1 MNFIQQTIQNI
12 DTRLKAF
19 KEWRINRKKKRLRTK
34 FAKKRDALTPEQV
47 KSMSTAI
54 WDHIERS
61 RLFQRA
67 KTIMI
72 YYPKGNEVDTRIL
85 IERWKNEKQFV
96 LPVVVDENI
105 ELHAYAG
112 EENMR
117 HGKFGIMEPT
127 TPIFNGEIDLLIVPG
142 LLYDMHRNRVGRGG
156 GYYDRFLIYYHVPK
170 FGVCYDFQLVHHA
183 PTLGNDRK
191 VTRIYTNKRRL
202 G

>member
-1 MNFIQQTIQNI
+1 MNFIQQTVQAI
-12 DTRLKAF
+12 DDRLKEF
-19 KEWRINRKKKRLRTK
+19 RTWRINRKKQRLRAK
-34 FAKKRDALTPEQV
+34 FKKKRDSMSEDDVAA
-47 KSMSTAI
+47 MSTAI
-54 WDHIERS
+54 WNHIEKS

-85 IERWKNEKQFV
+85 IGRWQHEKQFV
-96 LPVVVDENI
+96 LPVVVGENI

-117 HGKFGIMEPT
+117 KGAFGIMEPT
-127 TPIFNGEIDLLIVPG
+127 TPVFEGEIDLLIVPG
-142 LLYDMHRNRVGRGG
+142 LLFDMHRNRVGRGG

-191 VTRIYTNKRRL
+191 VTRVYTNKKRI

>member
-1 MNFIQQTIQNI
+1 MNFIEQAIQTLRERLEDFRIARIQ
-12 DTRLKAF
+12 
-19 KEWRINRKKKRLRTK
+19 RKKTNLRAK
-34 FAKKRDALTPEQV
+34 FARKREALTAEQV
-47 KSMSTAI
+47 HAMSTAI
-54 WDHIERS
+54 WDKIEQS

-85 IERWKNEKQFV
+85 IERWKNEKEFV
-96 LPVVVDENI
+96 LPVVAGKEI
-105 ELHAYAG
+105 EIHAYAG
-112 EENMR
+112 EE
-117 HGKFGIMEPT
+117 HIHSGAYGIMEPD
-127 TPIFNGEIDLLIVPG
+127 TPLFEGNIDLLIVPG

-170 FGVCYDFQLVHHA
+170 FGVCYDFQLVKHA

-191 VTRIYTNKRRL
+191 VTRIYTDKRRI